1 MTEHCALPGSFKA
14 AVVRQPGGPFE
25 LETVQLNSLQPH
37 EVVVRIVATGMCHTD
52 MVARDRLY
60 PIPQPI
66 VLGHEGAG
74 VVEAVGA
81 EVQKVV
87 PGDHVVL
94 TFLSC
99 GACRPCLEGVPASCQ
114 NFNALNFS
122 GQRSDGSHALCHH
135 GNQTL
140 HDRFFGQSSFAAFSV
155 VDQRNLVK
163 VRPDAPLELLGP
175 LGCGIQT
182 GAGAVLNA
190 LKVAAGSSFAAF
202 GGGTVGLSGVMAAY
216 VAGATT
222 IIVIDVVEERLALA
236 RELGATHVI
245 NSKKEDPVEAIRHI
259 TGDGVDFSLEST
271 GRPEIVRA
279 AVEALRPRGMC
290 GIVGASKTG
299 TTFALDMND
308 VMQNCKVLRGIV
320 EGDSIP
326 DIFIPQLVE
335 LYVQGR
341 FPLDKLIRFYPFE
354 EINQAAH
361 DSECGKTIKPVI
373 RIG

>member
-1 MTEHCALPGSFKA
+1 MSGQNALRKSFKA
-14 AVVRQPGGPFE
+14 AVVRQPGGPFAW
-25 LETVQLNSLQPH
+25 ETVQLSSLRPH
-37 EVVVRIVATGMCHTD
+37 EVLVRVIATGMCHTD

-60 PIPQPI
+60 PVPQPI

-74 VVEAVGA
+74 IVESVGA
-81 EVQKVV
+81 DVQKVR

-99 GACRPCLEGVPASCQ
+99 GSCRPCLEGMPASCQ

-122 GQRSDGSHALCHH
+122 GQRCDGSHALC
-135 GNQTL
+135 QPADAVL
-140 HDRFFGQSSFAAFSV
+140 HDRFFGQSSFASFAV
-155 VDQRNLVK
+155 VDQRNAIK
-163 VRPDAPLELLGP
+163 VRQDAPLEHLGP

-190 LKVAAGSSFAAF
+190 LKVGAGSAFAAF
-202 GGGTVGLSGVMAAY
+202 GGGTVGLSGVMAAL

-222 IIVIDVVEERLALA
+222 IIAIDVVEERLALA

-245 NSKKEDPVEAIRHI
+245 NSKKEDPVRTIRHI

-279 AVEALRPRGMC
+279 AVEALRPRGTC

-299 TTFALDMND
+299 TTFELDMND

-320 EGDSIP
+320 EGDSVP
-326 DIFIPQLVE
+326 DLFIPQLVE
-335 LYVQGR
+335 LFMQGR
-341 FPLDKLIRFYPFE
+341 FPIDKLIRFYPLA

>member
-1 MTEHCALPGSFKA
+1 MSGNNALPRTFQA

-25 LETVQLNSLQPH
+25 QETVCLHSLQPH

-60 PIPQPI
+60 PVPQPI

-74 VVEAVGA
+74 VITATGA
-81 EVQKVV
+81 DVQKVAA
-87 PGDHVVL
+87 GDHVVL

-99 GACRPCLEGVPASCQ
+99 GVCRPCLEGAPASCQ

-122 GQRSDGSHALCHH
+122 GQRPDGSHALCSHDSER
-135 GNQTL
+135 L
-140 HDRFFGQSSFAAFSV
+140 HDRFFGQSSFAEFAV
-155 VDQRNLVK
+155 VDQRNVVK
-163 VRPDAPLELLGP
+163 VHPDAPLELLGP

-190 LKVAAGSSFAAF
+190 LKVQAGRSFAAF
-202 GGGTVGLSGVMAAY
+202 GGGTVGLSAVMAAR

-222 IIVIDVVEERLALA
+222 IIAIDVVAERLALA

-245 NSKKEDPVEAIRHI
+245 NSREQDPVQAIRDI
-259 TGDGVDFSLEST
+259 TTEGVDFSLDST

-279 AVEALRPRGMC
+279 AVEALRPRGTC
-290 GIVGASKTG
+290 GIVGASKMG

-308 VMQNCKVLRGIV
+308 MMQNCKVLRGIV

-335 LYVQGR
+335 LYMQGR
-341 FPLDKLIRFYPFE
+341 FPIDKLIRFYPFHQ
-354 EINQAAH
+354 INQAAQ
-361 DSECGKTIKPVI
+361 DSEQGITIKPVI